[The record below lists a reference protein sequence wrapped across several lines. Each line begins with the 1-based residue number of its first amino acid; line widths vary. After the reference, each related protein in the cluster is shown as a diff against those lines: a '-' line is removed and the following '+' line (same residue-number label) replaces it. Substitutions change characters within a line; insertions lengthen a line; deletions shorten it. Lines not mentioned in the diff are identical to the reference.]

1 MSRWSSALH
10 VPHHSV
16 AWPMPRPRS
25 AASLA
30 GSQMHGSQ
38 EIFCGI
44 PGASECPYGQRS
56 GFVGEQWCR
65 HPMIMPLNCKFQSAG
80 STRCHHTGDD
90 SKCLQASGRA
100 GRVASGLLGVNQLE
114 EACTRL
120 SGRGIPVHDVP
131 SARGEYRDARP
142 YQGRRQAV
150 HCCRERSPVRLA
162 ALLRMDAWRLTRP
175 GLDRRLRNRSCLR
188 AYGTARLAAAGF
200 RVNRH

>member
-1 MSRWSSALH
+1 
-10 VPHHSV
+10 
-16 AWPMPRPRS
+16 
-25 AASLA
+25 
-30 GSQMHGSQ
+30 
-38 EIFCGI
+38 
-44 PGASECPYGQRS
+44 
-56 GFVGEQWCR
+56 
-65 HPMIMPLNCKFQSAG
+65 MIMPLNCKFQSVG
-80 STRCHHTGDD
+80 STRCHHTGDY

-131 SARGEYRDARP
+131 STRGEYRDARP

-175 GLDRRLRNRSCLR
+175 GLDRRLRNRSCSPRKGLR
-188 AYGTARLAAAGF
+188 GCQIP
-200 RVNRH
+200 VNRY